1 MKRITIF
8 IALLI
13 IISACTKQ
21 YSRPEDFQFKNGE
34 TQYNMQIEAY
44 LQNLHD
50 LENEIISLKKEID
63 SIFIPGLPIADD
75 QQKREIYRVWHKFI
89 VTNQILYDIRTMGD
103 SLMNPPEGSDPYG
116 FLIFYTAHIQAYDL
130 SLHLIRQ
137 ANKNSLYNV
146 LLNEEITDRDLPAGL
161 FDQIKLNVLHVS
173 DMSGMEDGFDLYG
186 YLKNRQA
193 FNPSIDLVAGAMK
206 LIEQKYQNYSDVLK
220 SRSLIMLTQNGAD
233 IVSKKLKKT
242 FFPLKESFLR
252 TLSETRLTRRKTALI
267 TPLQCDTILQNS
279 QPGDIVLQRQE
290 WYMTNYGIPGF
301 WSHAALYLGSYKQ
314 LIDYAADPAVTDYYR
329 QTDSSYSDFDTY
341 MKNKYPDSWQLY
353 KKGDAE
359 NQPFVYLEAIAKG
372 VTFNTAEHSI
382 GHCDYAAVFRPKLS
396 RALIVKA
403 VERAIAK
410 HGKPY
415 DYDFDFRKNSAL
427 VCSGLIY
434 QAYQKDADFAGL
446 NFTTSKV
453 AGNIVMPPNLIA
465 EKYQNDKARVK
476 ELELIIFYDSND
488 ERAFRSTEEEFIK
501 LQKRPEWHLWF
512 E

>member
-1 MKRITIF
+1 MK
-8 IALLI
+8 I
-13 IISACTKQ
+13 IIILTALTIIFSACTRQ
-21 YSRPEDFQFKNGE
+21 YSKPEDFQFKNGE
-34 TQYNMQIEAY
+34 TQYDLQVKAY

-50 LENEIISLKKEID
+50 LENEINLLKKEID
-63 SIFIPGLPIADD
+63 STFVPDLLIAND
-75 QQKREIYRVWHKFI
+75 QQKKEIYRVWHKFI

-116 FLIFYTAHIQAYDL
+116 FLVFYTAHIQAYDL

-146 LLNEEITDRDLPAGL
+146 LLNEEITDRELPAGL

-173 DMSGMEDGFDLYG
+173 EMSGMEDGYDLYS
-186 YLKNRQA
+186 YLKLNSA
-193 FNPSIDLVAGAMK
+193 FNLSFESVARSMDM
-206 LIEQKYQNYSDVLK
+206 IERKYRDYSAVVK
-220 SRSLIMLTQNGAD
+220 SRGLIMLTKNGAD
-233 IVSKKLKKT
+233 IISKKLKKT

-267 TPLQCDTILQNS
+267 TPIQCDTIMQNS
-279 QPGDIVLQRQE
+279 EPGDIVLQRQE

-314 LIDYAADPAVTDYYR
+314 LLDYAADPTVTDYYR
-329 QTDSSYSDFDTY
+329 QTDSTYSGFDNY
-341 MKNKYPDSWQLY
+341 MKNKYPESWQLY
-353 KKGDAE
+353 KKSDTD
-359 NQPFVYLEAIAKG
+359 NDPFVYLEAIAEG
-372 VTFNTAEHSI
+372 VTLNTAKSSI
-382 GHCDYAAVFRPKLS
+382 GHCDYAAVLRPKLPK
-396 RALIVKA
+396 ALIVKA
-403 VERAIAK
+403 IERAVAK

-465 EKYQNDKARVK
+465 EKYQNDKAKVK

-488 ERAFRSTEEEFIK
+488 ERAFRSSEDEFVK

>member
-1 MKRITIF
+1 MKRIIVLTALSIIF
-8 IALLI
+8 
-13 IISACTKQ
+13 SACT
-21 YSRPEDFQFKNGE
+21 RHLGRLDDFQLSDKE
-34 TQYNMQIEAY
+34 AVYDLEIEAY

-50 LENEIISLKKEID
+50 LESEIISLKKEID
-63 SIFIPGLPIADD
+63 SILIPGLPIADD
-75 QQKREIYRVWHKFI
+75 QQKRDIYRVWHKFI

-103 SLMNPPEGSDPYG
+103 SLMNPREGSDPYG

-137 ANKNSLYNV
+137 ANKNSLYDV
-146 LLNEEITDRDLPAGL
+146 LLNEEIPESKLPSGL

-186 YLKNRQA
+186 YLKNRHA
-193 FNPSIDLVAGAMK
+193 FNYSIDLVAVAMK

-233 IVSKKLKKT
+233 IVNKKLKKA
-242 FFPLKESFLR
+242 FLPMKESFLR
-252 TLSETRLTRRKTALI
+252 NLSETRMTRRKIALI
-267 TPLQCDTILQNS
+267 TPMQCDTILQNS
-279 QPGDIVLQRQE
+279 EPGDIVLQRQE

-314 LIDYAADPAVTDYYR
+314 LLDYAADPAVTDYYR
-329 QTDSSYSDFDTY
+329 QSDSTYSDFDSY
-341 MKNKYPDSWQLY
+341 MKNKYHDSWELY

-359 NQPFVYLEAIAKG
+359 NEPFVYLEAIAKG
-372 VTFNTAEHSI
+372 VTLNTANNSI
-382 GHCDYAAVFRPKLS
+382 GHCDYAAVLRTKLPK
-396 RALIVKA
+396 ALRVKA
-403 VERAIAK
+403 IERAFAQ

-427 VCSGLIY
+427 VCSGLIF

-446 NFTTSKV
+446 NFTTGKI
-453 AGNIVMPPNLIA
+453 AGKIVMPPNLIA
-465 EKYQNDKARVK
+465 DKYQNDKAKVK

-488 ERAFRSTEEEFIK
+488 ETAFRSTEDEFIK

-512 E
+512 D

>member
-34 TQYNMQIEAY
+34 TQYNMQVEAY

-50 LENEIISLKKEID
+50 LENEIISLKKEIV
-63 SIFIPGLPIADD
+63 SILIPDLPIADD
-75 QQKREIYRVWHKFI
+75 QQKREIYRVWNKFI

-103 SLMNPPEGSDPYG
+103 SLMNPQEGSDPYG

-137 ANKNSLYNV
+137 AYKNSLYDV
-146 LLNEEITDRDLPAGL
+146 LLNEEITDRELPPGL

-220 SRSLIMLTQNGAD
+220 SRSLIMLTKNGAD

-301 WSHAALYLGSYKQ
+301 WSHEALYLGSYKQ
-314 LIDYAADPAVTDYYR
+314 LIDYAADPTVTDYYR
-329 QTDSSYSDFDTY
+329 QLDCTYSDFDNY
-341 MKNKYPDSWQLY
+341 MKNKYPESWDLY
-353 KKGDAE
+353 KIGDSD
-359 NQPFVYLEAIAKG
+359 NQPFVYLEAIAEG
-372 VTFNTAEHSI
+372 VTLNTAKNSI
-382 GHCDYAAVFRPKLS
+382 GHCDYAAVLRPRLPKE
-396 RALIVKA
+396 LIVKA
-403 VERAIAK
+403 VERAVAK

-434 QAYQKDADFAGL
+434 QAYQKDSDFAGL

-465 EKYQNDKARVK
+465 EKYQNDKAKAK

-488 ERAFRSTEEEFIK
+488 ERAFRSSEDEFVK